1 MAYIQKLSNE
11 ILSAILDNIESES
24 QRCVS
29 VDRREYLSVESFRL
43 PSPPLPS
50 QAQDV
55 ANFRLT
61 CQRFAELGI
70 PYQYAR
76 VTLRFSSRG
85 FRRLDNI
92 CSNDRLIKHTRK
104 FSYLV
109 PLFYGNSKSFGLLN
123 EAQANEY
130 TIGRVQVSE
139 FLRSTRPAD
148 SYNSLHA
155 ASLGAKEKDQTTIL
169 RSGEDVRIL
178 RKAMAAFTA
187 LQHVQILRLTDEAD
201 QRLLKLLERDE
212 LDAAPSGQPVVE
224 LRSSPECY
232 HATKTIAED
241 LMFAQSSF
249 NKFSGPMMS
258 PQSML
263 AIQRNIP
270 QTLSSFASGLTCL
283 ELHFEDGAD
292 VNTRIQEL
300 SSLFRAVL
308 SAAKNLQAV
317 HIGFP
322 SRTPL
327 DLNLEDIFHD
337 IKWDKLRAFGIQACR
352 LEAREIIWLARRHSK
367 TLRGLRLRDVLLKED
382 SMWKDVLQVLR
393 TEMEQL
399 DWVSLRRIDYS
410 NHFDDSWVGSMEVP
424 DDTAFGSSDSDE
436 EEDFLGHLSDPD
448 LDSDLDTDS
457 DNGSEDSSNADT
469 DHGPDANELALSPD
483 TPASLP
489 FCTCPGGSHALN
501 ADDLG
506 DNGHSV
512 TYPQRKMW
520 EKWVIG
526 DYCPE
531 HSG

>member
-1 MAYIQKLSNE
+1 M
-11 ILSAILDNIESES
+11 
-24 QRCVS
+24 
-29 VDRREYLSVESFRL
+29 
-43 PSPPLPS
+43 
-50 QAQDV
+50 
-55 ANFRLT
+55 
-61 CQRFAELGI
+61 
-70 PYQYAR
+70 R
-76 VTLRFSSRG
+76 VG
-85 FRRLDNI
+85 
-92 CSNDRLIKHTRK
+92 
-104 FSYLV
+104 
-109 PLFYGNSKSFGLLN
+109 
-123 EAQANEY
+123 
-130 TIGRVQVSE
+130 E
-139 FLRSTRPAD
+139 FIRSTRFAD
-148 SYNSLHA
+148 SFDPLHA
-155 ASLGAKEKDQTTIL
+155 ASLRAKEKDQTAIL

-178 RKAMAAFTA
+178 KKALAAFTT
-187 LQHVQILRLTDEAD
+187 LQHVQILPLTDEAD

-212 LDAAPSGQPVVE
+212 SDAAPSGQPDVD
-224 LRSSPECY
+224 LRWSPACY
-232 HATKTIAED
+232 HATKTIAEA
-241 LMFAQSSF
+241 LLSTHSSF

-263 AIQRNIP
+263 AIQRNVP

-292 VNTRIQEL
+292 LSTRIHEL
-300 SSLFRAVL
+300 SGLFRAIL

-337 IKWDKLRAFGIQACR
+337 IKWDKLRALGIQACR

-367 TLRGLRLRDVLLKED
+367 TLKGLRLRDVLLKED

-410 NHFDDSWVGSMEVP
+410 NHFDESWEGSMEVP

-436 EEDFLGHLSDPD
+436 EDDFPAHLSDAD
-448 LDSDLDTDS
+448 FDADFDADSDDES
-457 DNGSEDSSNADT
+457 DESSNADT

-489 FCTCPGGSHALN
+489 FCTCPSGSHAFN
-501 ADDLG
+501 ADSLG

-526 DYCPE
+526 GYCPE
-531 HSG
+531 HST

>member
-1 MAYIQKLSNE
+1 MKFLVQSLTTSSQSLKDASALIGESISLWKASDSQASLRLPKRKTLQTLDLRVKGLQSWGFPINSLGSLFDSPHGDFE
-11 ILSAILDNIESES
+11 DWTTFAAMVILHSTRGSSAIWFLSFTAT
-24 QRCVS
+24 VS
-29 VDRREYLSVESFRL
+29 HSANQMMGELTNTKGRL
-43 PSPPLPS
+43 P
-50 QAQDV
+50 V
-55 ANFRLT
+55 
-61 CQRFAELGI
+61 G
-70 PYQYAR
+70 
-76 VTLRFSSRG
+76 
-85 FRRLDNI
+85 
-92 CSNDRLIKHTRK
+92 
-104 FSYLV
+104 
-109 PLFYGNSKSFGLLN
+109 
-123 EAQANEY
+123 
-130 TIGRVQVSE
+130 E
-139 FLRSTRPAD
+139 FIRSTRPAD
-148 SYNSLHA
+148 SFDPLHA
-155 ASLGAKEKDQTTIL
+155 ASLRAREKDQTKIL

-178 RKAMAAFTA
+178 KKAMTAFTT

-201 QRLLKLLERDE
+201 QRLLKLLEPDGS
-212 LDAAPSGQPVVE
+212 DAAPSGQPVVD
-224 LRSSPECY
+224 LRWSPACY
-232 HATKTIAED
+232 HATKTVAEA
-241 LMFAQSSF
+241 LTSTQSSF

-270 QTLSSFASGLTCL
+270 QTFSLLASGLTCL

-292 VNTRIQEL
+292 LNTRVQEL
-300 SSLFRAVL
+300 SGLFRAVF

-410 NHFDDSWVGSMEVP
+410 NHFDDSWEDSMEVP
-424 DDTAFGSSDSDE
+424 DDIAFGSSDSDE
-436 EEDFLGHLSDPD
+436 EDDFPAHLSDAD
-448 LDSDLDTDS
+448 FGADSDDDS
-457 DNGSEDSSNADT
+457 DESSDADT

-489 FCTCPGGSHALN
+489 FCTCSNGSYALS

-506 DNGHSV
+506 DNGHCV

-526 DYCPE
+526 GYCPE
-531 HSG
+531 HSS